1 MAKDLTMQS
10 DVTRR
15 QFLGTSSGI
24 AAATLLASE
33 GTEAKAVG
41 PGAQGA
47 QRKTLRVAGI
57 NSIYRFRS
65 HAYHIEGRL
74 IHGYMRNGFHHQ
86 PQLQLVRMYNDQYPA
101 DDLSKIDC
109 ANHQV
114 QLCKTAAEAL
124 GGEKGLD
131 VDAVLLI
138 VEHGDYP
145 LNEFGQ
151 ILYPRY
157 QMFEQVVE
165 VFRKSGRTV
174 PVFVDKHLSY
184 DHKLAHKM
192 VDTAREMGFPL
203 MAGSSL
209 PVTWRIPVLEPPL
222 ETPFKEGLAV
232 FGYER
237 GPLDIYLFHILEV
250 LQCMLERRAK
260 GETGVKSVR
269 AIQGPAVWEA
279 GDAGVWSWDLLH
291 AALAT
296 TPTSNVGPIRE
307 IVRNPVAVII
317 EYTDGTKGAVL
328 NLIEATSD
336 LAFAGR
342 VEGVKVPL
350 ATYFHLPGPPGA
362 KFFNP
367 LTYHIEQFFHTG
379 KPPYPIQR
387 TLLTSTLCDLGMR
400 SLKAGGK
407 PQESPLLNI
416 HYQAPSDS
424 GFFRDAFTDAGY

>member
-1 MAKDLTMQS
+1 MS
-10 DVTRR
+10 HDVSRR
-15 QFLGTSSGI
+15 QFLGAGSALTAASLLP
-24 AAATLLASE
+24 AAAAAAE
-33 GTEAKAVG
+33 
-41 PGAQGA
+41 PGATQA
-47 QRKTLRVAGI
+47 AVVPAPRKKLRVAGV

-65 HAYHIEGRL
+65 HAYHIEGRIL
-74 IHGYMRNGFHHQ
+74 YGYMRDGFHYQ
-86 PQLQLVRMYNDQYPA
+86 PQLQLVRMYNDQYPT
-101 DDLSKIDC
+101 DDLSKID
-109 ANHQV
+109 APAHKV
-114 QLCKTAAEAL
+114 ELSRTVADAL

-138 VEHGDYP
+138 CEHGDYS

-157 QMFEQVVE
+157 QLFEQIVD

-192 VDTAREMGFPL
+192 VATAREMGFPL

-222 ETPFKEGLAV
+222 ETRFKEGLAV

-237 GPLDIYLFHILEV
+237 GPVEIYLFHILEV
-250 LQCMLERRAK
+250 LQCMLERRVG

-269 AIQGPAVWEA
+269 AIRGAAVWEA

-291 AALAT
+291 AALSRC
-296 TPTSNVGPIRE
+296 PTSNVGPIRE
-307 IVRNPVAVII
+307 IVRDPMALII
-317 EYTDGTKGAVL
+317 EYRDGTKGAVL

-342 VEGVKVPL
+342 VDGVREPL
-350 ATYFHLPGPPGA
+350 ATYFDLPGAPGA

-367 LTYHIEQFFHTG
+367 LTYHIEQFIHNG
-379 KPPYPIQR
+379 RAPYPIER
-387 TLLTSTLCDLGMR
+387 TLLTSTMLDLGLR
-400 SLKAGGK
+400 SLKAKGQV
-407 PQESPLLNI
+407 QESPLLDV
-416 HYQAPSDS
+416 HYQAPADS
-424 GFFRDAFTDAGY
+424 GFFRDASTDSGY

>member
-1 MAKDLTMQS
+1 MPS
-10 DVTRR
+10 DFTRR
-15 QFLGTSSGI
+15 QFLGTGSVMT
-24 AAATLLASE
+24 AATLLANQGSA
-33 GTEAKAVG
+33 TEPVGKTESTASAKI
-41 PGAQGA
+41 P
-47 QRKTLRVAGI
+47 RVAGI

-65 HAYHIEGRL
+65 HAYHIEGRI
-74 IHGYMRNGFHHQ
+74 IHGYTRNGFHHQ
-86 PQLQLVRMYNDQYPA
+86 PKLQLVRMYNDQFPA
-101 DDLSKIDC
+101 DDLSTIDC
-109 ANHQV
+109 AQHNV
-114 QLCKTAAEAL
+114 EICKTAAETL

-157 QMFEQVVE
+157 QLFEQVVE
-165 VFRKSGRTV
+165 VFRKSGRSV

-192 VDTAREMGFPL
+192 VATAKEMGFPL

-209 PVTWRIPVLEPPL
+209 PVTWRIPVVEPPL
-222 ETPFKEGLAV
+222 GTPFKEGLGV

-237 GPLDIYLFHILEV
+237 GAVEIYLFHILEV
-250 LQCMLERRAK
+250 LQCMLERRSG

-269 AIQGPAVWEA
+269 AIRGQAVWEA
-279 GDAGVWSWDLLH
+279 GDAGVWSWDLLR

-307 IVRNPVAVII
+307 IVRNPLALII

-342 VEGVKVPL
+342 IDGIKEPL

-367 LTYHIEQFFHTG
+367 LTYHIEQFIHTG
-379 KPPYPIQR
+379 KPPYPVER
-387 TLLTSTLCDLGMR
+387 TLLTSTLCDLGLR
-400 SLKAGGK
+400 SLKAEGK
-407 PQESPLLNI
+407 LQESPLLDV
-416 HYQAPSDS
+416 HYLAPIDS